1 MVSQK
6 PKIVIIG
13 AGIAGL
19 TAAKKLYTT
28 QNSNE
33 LFELC
38 VVEGGNRI
46 GGRIFTT
53 EFCGDRVEIG
63 ATWIH
68 GIEGNPIYKIAQEIN
83 GFETDKPWDSMGG
96 KVDKKVTITEDGHEV
111 HSSFVNSVSN
121 FFSNLLEFSSDE
133 GDFDGGVGRKIV
145 ESLNLE
151 ENGGVDKI
159 SMGSYLRKGLKFYWG
174 LKKDQE
180 NVESF
185 NIDSDGIE
193 KDQENVENFNLKSGG
208 VENDQENVENF
219 NLESGG
225 VENDQENVES
235 FNIDDSGIEKDQ
247 DNVESFNLDD
257 GGVEKDQENVESFNP
272 DDSRIEKDQDNVES
286 FNLEHGGV
294 ENDQENV
301 ESFNIDDSGI
311 EKDQDNVESF
321 NLEHGG
327 VENDQENVESFNID
341 DSGIEKDQD
350 NVESFNLEHGGVEN
364 DQENVESF
372 NIDDSGIEKDQD
384 NVESFNLEH
393 GGVENDQEKVESFN
407 LDDGGIEK
415 DQENVES
422 FNLDD
427 GGIEKDQENVESLN
441 LESGGIEKDGEN
453 VEVFENWSRKALEE
467 GIFAMFE
474 NIHRHYSSAGDL
486 GTLDFNE
493 ESEYCNFPGD
503 EITIAKGYSSVVE
516 SLASVLPPGL
526 IQLGRKVSKIEWQL
540 ENSDGN
546 KPVKLHFSDGSA
558 MYADHV
564 VVTVSLGVLKQ
575 GIREDSSLFSP
586 PLPKF
591 KTEAIARLGFGV
603 VDKVFLQLSPTHH
616 ENVGYDGLN
625 FPNMMMVFH
634 QPDSK
639 LKNPK
644 IPLWIRRTTLTHPV
658 YPESRVVVSWFAGE
672 EAMKVETLDDEEI
685 IEGVSI
691 TMSEFLANTE
701 HFKNSIKFS
710 KVLKCKWGTD
720 PLFLGS
726 YTHIAV
732 GSSGNDLD
740 AMAEPLPK
748 EISDDKNSKKSPRL
762 QVLFAGEATSRNYY
776 STTHGAYLTGLREAN
791 RLLEHFQCVDV

>member
-1 MVSQK
+1 MVSEK
-6 PKIVIIG
+6 PKIVVIG

-33 LFELC
+33 LFEVC

-53 EFCGDRVEIG
+53 EFCGDRVEMG

-96 KVDKKVTITEDGHEV
+96 KVDKKLTITEDGHEV
-111 HSSFVNSVSN
+111 HSSFVNSISN
-121 FFSNLLEFSSDE
+121 FFNNLLEFSSGE

-151 ENGGVDKI
+151 ENGRVDKI
-159 SMGSYLRKGLKFYWG
+159 SMGSYLRKGLEFYWG

-180 NVESF
+180 NVESL
-185 NIDSDGIE
+185 
-193 KDQENVENFNLKSGG
+193 NL
-208 VENDQENVENF
+208 ENDQENVESFNLEDGGIEKEQESVESF

-225 VENDQENVES
+225 VENDQEKVES
-235 FNIDDSGIEKDQ
+235 FNLEHVGIERDQ
-247 DNVESFNLDD
+247 ENVESFNLDD
-257 GGVEKDQENVESFNP
+257 GGVEKDQENVESFN
-272 DDSRIEKDQDNVES
+272 
-286 FNLEHGGV
+286 
-294 ENDQENV
+294 
-301 ESFNIDDSGI
+301 
-311 EKDQDNVESF
+311 
-321 NLEHGG
+321 
-327 VENDQENVESFNID
+327 
-341 DSGIEKDQD
+341 
-350 NVESFNLEHGGVEN
+350 
-364 DQENVESF
+364 
-372 NIDDSGIEKDQD
+372 
-384 NVESFNLEH
+384 
-393 GGVENDQEKVESFN
+393 
-407 LDDGGIEK
+407 LDDDGVDK

-427 GGIEKDQENVESLN
+427 GGVEKDQENVESFNIDDGGVEKDQENVESFN
-441 LESGGIEKDGEN
+441 LDSGGTEKDGEN

-486 GTLDFNE
+486 GTLDFNG

-503 EITIAKGYSSVVE
+503 EITIAKGYSSIVE

-540 ENSDGN
+540 ETSDGN
-546 KPVKLHFSDGSA
+546 KPVKLHFSDGSV

-564 VVTVSLGVLKQ
+564 IVTVSLGVLKQ

-591 KTEAIARLGFGV
+591 KTDAISRLGFGV
-603 VDKVFLQLSPTHH
+603 VDKVFLQLTPTHH
-616 ENVGYDGLN
+616 DGVN

-634 QPDSK
+634 QSNAK

-672 EAMKVETLDDEEI
+672 EALKVETLDDDEI

-691 TMSEFLANTE
+691 TMSEFLSNTK

-732 GSSGNDLD
+732 GSSGDDLD

-748 EISDDKNSKKSPRL
+748 DISDDKNSKRSRRL
-762 QVLFAGEATSRNYY
+762 QVLFAGEATTRNYY
-776 STTHGAYLTGLREAN
+776 STTHGAHLTGIREAN
-791 RLLEHFQCVDV
+791 RLLEYFQCVDV

>member
-1 MVSQK
+1 MITLLYIHLLVAQVVNYSQRFIILRSIILRLSIKKICLASKMVSQK

-28 QNSNE
+28 QNTNE
-33 LFELC
+33 LFEVC

-53 EFCGDRVEIG
+53 EFCGDRVEMG

-96 KVDKKVTITEDGHEV
+96 KVDKKLTITEEGHEV
-111 HSSFVNSVSN
+111 HSSFVNSISN
-121 FFSNLLEFSSDE
+121 FFNNLLEFSSGE

-151 ENGGVDKI
+151 ENGRVDKI
-159 SMGSYLRKGLKFYWG
+159 SMGSYLRKGLEFYWG
-174 LKKDQE
+174 LKKDQG
-180 NVESF
+180 NVESL
-185 NIDSDGIE
+185 
-193 KDQENVENFNLKSGG
+193 NL
-208 VENDQENVENF
+208 ENDQENVESFNLEDGGIEKEQENVESF

-225 VENDQENVES
+225 VENDQEKVEGFNLEHAGTEKDQENVES
-235 FNIDDSGIEKDQ
+235 FNLGHVGIEKDQ
-247 DNVESFNLDD
+247 ENVESFNLDDDDVEEDQENVESFNLDD
-257 GGVEKDQENVESFNP
+257 GGVEKDQENVESFN
-272 DDSRIEKDQDNVES
+272 
-286 FNLEHGGV
+286 
-294 ENDQENV
+294 
-301 ESFNIDDSGI
+301 
-311 EKDQDNVESF
+311 
-321 NLEHGG
+321 
-327 VENDQENVESFNID
+327 
-341 DSGIEKDQD
+341 
-350 NVESFNLEHGGVEN
+350 
-364 DQENVESF
+364 
-372 NIDDSGIEKDQD
+372 
-384 NVESFNLEH
+384 
-393 GGVENDQEKVESFN
+393 
-407 LDDGGIEK
+407 LDDGGVEK

-422 FNLDD
+422 FNLD
-427 GGIEKDQENVESLN
+427 
-441 LESGGIEKDGEN
+441 SGSTEKDGEN

-486 GTLDFNE
+486 GTLDFNG

-503 EITIAKGYSSVVE
+503 EITIAKGYSSIVE

-540 ENSDGN
+540 ETSDGN
-546 KPVKLHFSDGSA
+546 KPVKLHFSDGSV

-564 VVTVSLGVLKQ
+564 IVTVSLGVLKQ

-591 KTEAIARLGFGV
+591 KTEAISRLGFGV
-603 VDKVFLQLSPTHH
+603 VDKVFLQLTPTHH
-616 ENVGYDGLN
+616 DGMN

-634 QPDSK
+634 QSNAK

-672 EAMKVETLDDEEI
+672 EALKVETLDDDEI

-691 TMSEFLANTE
+691 TMSEFLSNTK
-701 HFKNSIKFS
+701 HYKNSIKFS

-732 GSSGNDLD
+732 GSSGDDLD

-791 RLLEHFQCVDV
+791 RLLEYFQCVDV

>member
-6 PKIVIIG
+6 PQIVIIG

-19 TAAKKLYTT
+19 TAAKKLYAT

-53 EFCGDRVEIG
+53 EFCGDRVEMG

-83 GFETDKPWDSMGG
+83 GFETDDKPWDSMGG

-111 HSSFVNSVSN
+111 HSSLVNSVSN
-121 FFSNLLEFSSDE
+121 FFNSLLEFSSGE

-159 SMGSYLRKGLKFYWG
+159 SMGSYLRKGLEFYWG

-185 NIDSDGIE
+185 NL
-193 KDQENVENFNLKSGG
+193 ENVG
-208 VENDQENVENF
+208 V
-219 NLESGG
+219 G
-225 VENDQENVES
+225 
-235 FNIDDSGIEKDQ
+235 
-247 DNVESFNLDD
+247 
-257 GGVEKDQENVESFNP
+257 KDQENVESFNL
-272 DDSRIEKDQDNVES
+272 DN
-286 FNLEHGGV
+286 GGV
-294 ENDQENV
+294 EEVQENV
-301 ESFNIDDSGI
+301 ESFNFDDS
-311 EKDQDNVESF
+311 
-321 NLEHGG
+321 
-327 VENDQENVESFNID
+327 
-341 DSGIEKDQD
+341 
-350 NVESFNLEHGGVEN
+350 
-364 DQENVESF
+364 
-372 NIDDSGIEKDQD
+372 
-384 NVESFNLEH
+384 
-393 GGVENDQEKVESFN
+393 
-407 LDDGGIEK
+407 GIEK

-422 FNLDD
+422 FDLENV
-427 GGIEKDQENVESLN
+427 GIEKDQ
-441 LESGGIEKDGEN
+441 EN

-486 GTLDFNE
+486 GTLDFNG

-546 KPVKLHFSDGSA
+546 KPVKLHFSDGSV

-564 VVTVSLGVLKQ
+564 IVTVSLGVLKQ
-575 GIREDSSLFSP
+575 GLREDSSLFSP

-591 KTEAIARLGFGV
+591 KTEAISKLGFGV

-616 ENVGYDGLN
+616 DGIN
-625 FPNMMMVFH
+625 FPNMMMIFH
-634 QPDSK
+634 QSNPK

-672 EAMKVETLDDEEI
+672 EALKVETLDDEEI

-691 TMSEFLANTE
+691 TMSEFLANTK

-732 GSSGNDLD
+732 GSSGDDLD

>member
-1 MVSQK
+1 MVCQK

-19 TAAKKLYTT
+19 TAAEKLYTT

-53 EFCGDRVEIG
+53 EFCGDRVEMG

-83 GFETDKPWDSMGG
+83 GFETDDKPWDSMGG

-121 FFSNLLEFSSDE
+121 FFNSLLEFSSGE
-133 GDFDGGVGRKIV
+133 GDFNGGVCRKIV

-151 ENGGVDKI
+151 ENGSVDKI
-159 SMGSYLRKGLKFYWG
+159 SMGSYLRKGLEFYWG

-180 NVESF
+180 NVESL
-185 NIDSDGIE
+185 
-193 KDQENVENFNLKSGG
+193 NL
-208 VENDQENVENF
+208 ENDQENVESFNLEDVGIEKDQVNVESFNLENVGVEKSQENVESF

-225 VENDQENVES
+225 VENDQEKVEN
-235 FNIDDSGIEKDQ
+235 FNLEDGGIEKDQ
-247 DNVESFNLDD
+247 E
-257 GGVEKDQENVESFNP
+257 
-272 DDSRIEKDQDNVES
+272 
-286 FNLEHGGV
+286 
-294 ENDQENV
+294 
-301 ESFNIDDSGI
+301 
-311 EKDQDNVESF
+311 
-321 NLEHGG
+321 
-327 VENDQENVESFNID
+327 
-341 DSGIEKDQD
+341 
-350 NVESFNLEHGGVEN
+350 
-364 DQENVESF
+364 
-372 NIDDSGIEKDQD
+372 

-393 GGVENDQEKVESFN
+393 GGVENDQEKVENFN
-407 LDDGGIEK
+407 LADGGIEK
-415 DQENVES
+415 DQ
-422 FNLDD
+422 
-427 GGIEKDQENVESLN
+427 
-441 LESGGIEKDGEN
+441 EN

-486 GTLDFNE
+486 GTLDFNG

-546 KPVKLHFSDGSA
+546 KPVKLHFSDGSV

-564 VVTVSLGVLKQ
+564 IVTVSLGVLKQ
-575 GIREDSSLFSP
+575 GLREDSSLFSP

-591 KTEAIARLGFGV
+591 KTEAISKLGFGV
-603 VDKVFLQLSPTHH
+603 VDKVFLQLSPTYH
-616 ENVGYDGLN
+616 DGRN

-634 QPDSK
+634 QSNPK

-672 EAMKVETLDDEEI
+672 EALKVETLDDEEI

-691 TMSEFLANTE
+691 TMSEFLANTK

-732 GSSGNDLD
+732 GSSGDDLD
-740 AMAEPLPK
+740 TMAEPLPK
-748 EISDDKNSKKSPRL
+748 EISDDKNSKSHPRL

>member
-53 EFCGDRVEIG
+53 EFCGDRVEMG

-83 GFETDKPWDSMGG
+83 GFDTDKPWDSIGG
-96 KVDKKVTITEDGHEV
+96 KVDKKVTITEDGYEV

-121 FFSNLLEFSSDE
+121 FFNNMLEFSSGE
-133 GDFDGGVGRKIV
+133 GDFDDGVGRKIV

-151 ENGGVDKI
+151 KNGGVDKI
-159 SMGSYLRKGLKFYWG
+159 SMGSYLRKGLEFYWG

-180 NVESF
+180 NVESL
-185 NIDSDGIE
+185 NLEHDGIE
-193 KDQENVENFNLKSGG
+193 TDQENVESFNI
-208 VENDQENVENF
+208 ENDGIEKDQENVENF

-257 GGVEKDQENVESFNP
+257 GGVEKDQENVESFNL
-272 DDSRIEKDQDNVES
+272 DDSDIEKDQDNVES

-294 ENDQENV
+294 KNDR
-301 ESFNIDDSGI
+301 
-311 EKDQDNVESF
+311 
-321 NLEHGG
+321 
-327 VENDQENVESFNID
+327 
-341 DSGIEKDQD
+341 
-350 NVESFNLEHGGVEN
+350 
-364 DQENVESF
+364 
-372 NIDDSGIEKDQD
+372 
-384 NVESFNLEH
+384 
-393 GGVENDQEKVESFN
+393 EKVESFN

-422 FNLDD
+422 FNL
-427 GGIEKDQENVESLN
+427 ENV
-441 LESGGIEKDGEN
+441 GIEKDGEN

-474 NIHRHYSSAGDL
+474 NIHRHYSSASDL
-486 GTLDFNE
+486 GTLDFNG

-516 SLASVLPPGL
+516 SLASVLPSGL

-546 KPVKLHFSDGSA
+546 KPVKLHFSDGSV
-558 MYADHV
+558 MYADHII
-564 VVTVSLGVLKQ
+564 VTVSLGVLKQ

-591 KTEAIARLGFGV
+591 KTEAISRLGFGV

-616 ENVGYDGLN
+616 DGIN

-634 QPDSK
+634 QPGSK

-672 EAMKVETLDDEEI
+672 EAMKVETLDNEEI
-685 IEGVSI
+685 IEGVST
-691 TMSEFLANTE
+691 TMSQFLANTK

-740 AMAEPLPK
+740 ALAEPLPK
-748 EISDDKNSKKSPRL
+748 EIGDDKNSKKSPRL

>member
-53 EFCGDRVEIG
+53 EFCGDRVEMG

-68 GIEGNPIYKIAQEIN
+68 GIEENPIYKIAQEIN
-83 GFETDKPWDSMGG
+83 GFETDDKPWDSMGG
-96 KVDKKVTITEDGHEV
+96 KVDKKLTITEDGHEV

-121 FFSNLLEFSSDE
+121 FFNSLLEFSSGE

-151 ENGGVDKI
+151 ENGGIEKI
-159 SMGSYLRKGLKFYWG
+159 SMGSYLRKGLEFYWG

-185 NIDSDGIE
+185 NLENDGIE
-193 KDQENVENFNLKSGG
+193 KDQENVES
-208 VENDQENVENF
+208 F
-219 NLESGG
+219 NLE
-225 VENDQENVES
+225 ND
-235 FNIDDSGIEKDQ
+235 
-247 DNVESFNLDD
+247 
-257 GGVEKDQENVESFNP
+257 GVEKDQENVESFNLEN
-272 DDSRIEKDQDNVES
+272 DGVEKDQENVESFNLENDGVEKDQENVESFNLENVGVEKNQENVESFNLENIGVEKDQENVES

-301 ESFNIDDSGI
+301 ESFN
-311 EKDQDNVESF
+311 
-321 NLEHGG
+321 
-327 VENDQENVESFNID
+327 
-341 DSGIEKDQD
+341 
-350 NVESFNLEHGGVEN
+350 
-364 DQENVESF
+364 
-372 NIDDSGIEKDQD
+372 
-384 NVESFNLEH
+384 
-393 GGVENDQEKVESFN
+393 
-407 LDDGGIEK
+407 LDDGGVEK

-422 FNLDD
+422 FDLENV
-427 GGIEKDQENVESLN
+427 GIEQDQENVESLN
-441 LESGGIEKDGEN
+441 LESGGNEKDGEN
-453 VEVFENWSRKALEE
+453 VEVFENWCRKALEE

-486 GTLDFNE
+486 GTLDFNG

-526 IQLGRKVSKIEWQL
+526 IQLGRKISKIEWQL
-540 ENSDGN
+540 ENSNGN
-546 KPVKLHFSDGSA
+546 KPVKLQFSDGSV

-564 VVTVSLGVLKQ
+564 IVTVSLGVLKQ

-586 PLPKF
+586 SLPKF
-591 KTEAIARLGFGV
+591 KTEAISRLGFGV

-616 ENVGYDGLN
+616 DGIN
-625 FPNMMMVFH
+625 FPNMMMGFH
-634 QPDSK
+634 QPGSK

-658 YPESRVVVSWFAGE
+658 YPESRVVVAWFAGE
-672 EAMKVETLDDEEI
+672 EALKVETLDDEEI
-685 IEGVSI
+685 IEGVST
-691 TMSEFLANTE
+691 TMSEFLANTK
-701 HFKNSIKFS
+701 HFKNSIKFT

-732 GSSGNDLD
+732 GSSGDDLD

>member
-53 EFCGDRVEIG
+53 EFCGDRVEMG

-83 GFETDKPWDSMGG
+83 GFETDKPWDSIGG
-96 KVDKKVTITEDGHEV
+96 KVDKKVTITEDGYEV

-121 FFSNLLEFSSDE
+121 FFNNLLKFSSGE
-133 GDFDGGVGRKIV
+133 GDFDDGVGRKIV

-151 ENGGVDKI
+151 KNGGVDKI
-159 SMGSYLRKGLKFYWG
+159 SMGSYLRKGLEFYWG

-180 NVESF
+180 NVESL
-185 NIDSDGIE
+185 NLEHDGIE
-193 KDQENVENFNLKSGG
+193 TDQENVESFNI
-208 VENDQENVENF
+208 ENDGIEKDQENVENF

-257 GGVEKDQENVESFNP
+257 GGVEKDQENVENFNL
-272 DDSRIEKDQDNVES
+272 DDSDIEKDQDNVES

-294 ENDQENV
+294 ENDR
-301 ESFNIDDSGI
+301 
-311 EKDQDNVESF
+311 
-321 NLEHGG
+321 
-327 VENDQENVESFNID
+327 
-341 DSGIEKDQD
+341 
-350 NVESFNLEHGGVEN
+350 
-364 DQENVESF
+364 
-372 NIDDSGIEKDQD
+372 
-384 NVESFNLEH
+384 
-393 GGVENDQEKVESFN
+393 EKVESFN

-422 FNLDD
+422 FDL
-427 GGIEKDQENVESLN
+427 ENV
-441 LESGGIEKDGEN
+441 GIEKDGEN

-486 GTLDFNE
+486 GTLDFNG

-546 KPVKLHFSDGSA
+546 KPVKLQFSDGSV

-564 VVTVSLGVLKQ
+564 IVTVSLGVLKQ
-575 GIREDSSLFSP
+575 GLREDSSLFSP

-591 KTEAIARLGFGV
+591 KTEAISRLGFGV

-776 STTHGAYLTGLREAN
+776 STTHGAYLTGIREAN

>member
-53 EFCGDRVEIG
+53 EFCGDRVEMG

-68 GIEGNPIYKIAQEIN
+68 GIEGNPIYNIAQEIN

-180 NVESF
+180 NVENF
-185 NIDSDGIE
+185 NIENDGIE

-235 FNIDDSGIEKDQ
+235 FNLEDRCFNLDNVGVGKDKENVESFNLDDGGVEEVQENVESFNLDDSGIEKDQENIETFNLDDSGIEKDQ
-247 DNVESFNLDD
+247 DNVESFNF
-257 GGVEKDQENVESFNP
+257 ENV
-272 DDSRIEKDQDNVES
+272 
-286 FNLEHGGV
+286 
-294 ENDQENV
+294 
-301 ESFNIDDSGI
+301 
-311 EKDQDNVESF
+311 
-321 NLEHGG
+321 
-327 VENDQENVESFNID
+327 
-341 DSGIEKDQD
+341 
-350 NVESFNLEHGGVEN
+350 
-364 DQENVESF
+364 
-372 NIDDSGIEKDQD
+372 
-384 NVESFNLEH
+384 
-393 GGVENDQEKVESFN
+393 
-407 LDDGGIEK
+407 
-415 DQENVES
+415 
-422 FNLDD
+422 
-427 GGIEKDQENVESLN
+427 
-441 LESGGIEKDGEN
+441 GIEKDGEN
-453 VEVFENWSRKALEE
+453 VDVFENWSRKALEE

-486 GTLDFNE
+486 GTLAFNG

-526 IQLGRKVSKIEWQL
+526 IQLSRKVSKIEWQL
-540 ENSDGN
+540 ANSDGN
-546 KPVKLHFSDGSA
+546 KPVKLHFRDGSV

-564 VVTVSLGVLKQ
+564 IVTVSLGVLKQ
-575 GIREDSSLFSP
+575 GIREDLSLFSP

-591 KTEAIARLGFGV
+591 KTEAISRLGFGV

-616 ENVGYDGLN
+616 DGIN

-634 QPDSK
+634 QPGSK

-685 IEGVSI
+685 IEGLSI

-732 GSSGNDLD
+732 GSSGDDLD

>member
-28 QNSNE
+28 QNTNE
-33 LFELC
+33 LFEVC

-53 EFCGDRVEIG
+53 EFCGDRVEMG

-96 KVDKKVTITEDGHEV
+96 KVDKKLTITEEGHEV
-111 HSSFVNSVSN
+111 HSSFVNSISN
-121 FFSNLLEFSSDE
+121 FFNNLLEFSSGE

-151 ENGGVDKI
+151 ENGRVDKI
-159 SMGSYLRKGLKFYWG
+159 SMGSYLRKGL
-174 LKKDQE
+174 DT
-180 NVESF
+180 
-185 NIDSDGIE
+185 
-193 KDQENVENFNLKSGG
+193 
-208 VENDQENVENF
+208 
-219 NLESGG
+219 
-225 VENDQENVES
+225 
-235 FNIDDSGIEKDQ
+235 
-247 DNVESFNLDD
+247 
-257 GGVEKDQENVESFNP
+257 
-272 DDSRIEKDQDNVES
+272 
-286 FNLEHGGV
+286 
-294 ENDQENV
+294 
-301 ESFNIDDSGI
+301 
-311 EKDQDNVESF
+311 
-321 NLEHGG
+321 
-327 VENDQENVESFNID
+327 
-341 DSGIEKDQD
+341 
-350 NVESFNLEHGGVEN
+350 
-364 DQENVESF
+364 
-372 NIDDSGIEKDQD
+372 
-384 NVESFNLEH
+384 
-393 GGVENDQEKVESFN
+393 
-407 LDDGGIEK
+407 
-415 DQENVES
+415 
-422 FNLDD
+422 
-427 GGIEKDQENVESLN
+427 
-441 LESGGIEKDGEN
+441 EKDGEN

-486 GTLDFNE
+486 GTLDFNG

-503 EITIAKGYSSVVE
+503 EITIAKGYSSIVE

-540 ENSDGN
+540 ETSDGN
-546 KPVKLHFSDGSA
+546 KPVKLHFSDGSV

-564 VVTVSLGVLKQ
+564 IVTVSLGVLKQ

-591 KTEAIARLGFGV
+591 KTEAISRLGFGV
-603 VDKVFLQLSPTHH
+603 VDKVFLQLTPTHH
-616 ENVGYDGLN
+616 DGMN

-634 QPDSK
+634 QSNAK

-672 EAMKVETLDDEEI
+672 EALKVETLDDDEI

-691 TMSEFLANTE
+691 TMSEFLSNTK
-701 HFKNSIKFS
+701 HYKNSIKFS

-732 GSSGNDLD
+732 GSSGDDLD

-791 RLLEHFQCVDV
+791 RLLEYFQCVDV

>member
-6 PKIVIIG
+6 PKVVIIG

-53 EFCGDRVEIG
+53 EFCGDRVEMG

-121 FFSNLLEFSSDE
+121 FFSNLLEFSSGE

-151 ENGGVDKI
+151 ENGGVDQI
-159 SMGSYLRKGLKFYWG
+159 SMGSYLRKGLEFYWG

-185 NIDSDGIE
+185 NLEHTGVAN
-193 KDQENVENFNLKSGG
+193 DQENVESFNLEDDGIEK
-208 VENDQENVENF
+208 DQENVENF

-257 GGVEKDQENVESFNP
+257 GGVEKDQENVESF
-272 DDSRIEKDQDNVES
+272 D
-286 FNLEHGGV
+286 
-294 ENDQENV
+294 
-301 ESFNIDDSGI
+301 
-311 EKDQDNVESF
+311 
-321 NLEHGG
+321 
-327 VENDQENVESFNID
+327 
-341 DSGIEKDQD
+341 
-350 NVESFNLEHGGVEN
+350 
-364 DQENVESF
+364 
-372 NIDDSGIEKDQD
+372 
-384 NVESFNLEH
+384 
-393 GGVENDQEKVESFN
+393 
-407 LDDGGIEK
+407 
-415 DQENVES
+415 
-422 FNLDD
+422 
-427 GGIEKDQENVESLN
+427 
-441 LESGGIEKDGEN
+441 LESVGIEKDGEN
-453 VEVFENWSRKALEE
+453 VEVFENWSRIALEE
-467 GIFAMFE
+467 GILAMFE

-486 GTLDFNE
+486 DTLDFNG

-503 EITIAKGYSSVVE
+503 EITIAKGYSSIIE
-516 SLASVLPPGL
+516 SLASVLPSGL

-564 VVTVSLGVLKQ
+564 IVTVSLGVLKQ
-575 GIREDSSLFSP
+575 GLREDSSLFSP

-591 KTEAIARLGFGV
+591 KTEAISRLGFGV

-634 QPDSK
+634 QPDSR

-762 QVLFAGEATSRNYY
+762 QVLFAGEATNRNYY